1 MIIVAFFLAALARIC
16 LRPSRSRS
24 PGTDADAGV
33 CLGVRVGVGG
43 VVGDGDVGAGAGG
56 SQAALRHM
64 CWAVTLSAGIVA
76 TAGSHCCK
84 KKAQKTERII
94 VLKGHVSLKFD
105 VRQRR
110 KKVDSHNRYEFS
122 TLLNCTFIH
131 SEQLNE

>member
-16 LRPSRSRS
+16 LRPSRS
-24 PGTDADAGV
+24 PDAGV
-33 CLGVRVGVGG
+33 CLGVRVGVG
-43 VVGDGDVGAGAGG
+43 VVGDGDGDVGAAGG

-84 KKAQKTERII
+84 KKTKKAQKTERII

-105 VRQRR
+105 VGSTFDSVER
-110 KKVDSHNRYEFS
+110 KLTHTTDTNFRPCLIAHLFTPNS
-122 TLLNCTFIH
+122 
-131 SEQLNE
+131 